1 MLCFRYKEEASQ
13 SWWKAR
19 RSKSHL
25 MWMAA
30 GKESLCRHKMNK
42 MSVTT
47 LRPLT
52 PSLLCIKSHIWTL
65 TEPSH
70 VRCSILSFIYS
81 RMSYSWY
88 KNLKIGSSENIRERL
103 SLPSILQQNFG
114 TLNFG
119 FTISQPRRI
128 PLQFWN
134 STPIGN
140 LKFTLTS
147 VE

>member
-88 KNLKIGSSENIRERL
+88 KVVFIHFHSFSGGSNKIWSP
-103 SLPSILQQNFG
+103 LPIALDPSHHPVQQ
-114 TLNFG
+114 
-119 FTISQPRRI
+119 
-128 PLQFWN
+128 
-134 STPIGN
+134 
-140 LKFTLTS
+140 
-147 VE
+147 

>member
-88 KNLKIGSSENIRERL
+88 KDQRTLGTEQLAFQEWLKLLCSNTQMHVDS
-103 SLPSILQQNFG
+103 
-114 TLNFG
+114 
-119 FTISQPRRI
+119 
-128 PLQFWN
+128 
-134 STPIGN
+134 
-140 LKFTLTS
+140 
-147 VE
+147 

>member
-88 KNLKIGSSENIRERL
+88 KWSEIEPAISRGVPVPIAMGEAL
-103 SLPSILQQNFG
+103 SPC
-114 TLNFG
+114 
-119 FTISQPRRI
+119 
-128 PLQFWN
+128 
-134 STPIGN
+134 
-140 LKFTLTS
+140 KH
-147 VE
+147 